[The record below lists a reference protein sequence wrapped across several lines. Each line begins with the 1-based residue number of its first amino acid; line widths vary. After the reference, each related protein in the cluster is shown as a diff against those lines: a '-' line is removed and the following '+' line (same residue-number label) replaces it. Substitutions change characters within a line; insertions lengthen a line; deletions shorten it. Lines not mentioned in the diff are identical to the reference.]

1 MRLAPWIAAGGLTFA
16 LCALPLFGQPGD
28 KPIPA
33 AEGPKSIKLPLTRV
47 VLFNAGIGYFERS
60 GTVDGPS
67 KLALKVN
74 EEDINDLILTLMVN
88 DPNGTARAVTYDNRA
103 PAEITLKA
111 FSIDL
116 TENPTVGALLLQV
129 RGEKVEI
136 TEMGGTLVAGSIVSV
151 VKPEPKT
158 KTLQKPGE
166 EPQTITSSDT
176 TAFESVSILN
186 DDGLQ
191 TVSLAK
197 VKKVKFTKPELQA
210 EFRLAL
216 EALAAARG
224 AATKSVGVTFPG
236 QGVRKVSVGYVSESP
251 LWKPTYRLTVGDAAP
266 KLIGLAAVENT
277 TDEDWENVKVKL
289 VSGRPMTFQMDLYD
303 PLFIPR
309 PLVEQELYASLKPPV
324 YQGPALQMMG
334 GNFGVGGGF
343 GQGGLGN
350 LGGQFGLQG
359 GQGNLGVGGG
369 VLGMVGFQGGYGN
382 TYGSITR
389 PSVRSLMGS
398 RLDLAGYQERLKTP
412 VPIPGTST
420 LPTPAGAFANL
431 GESFEYPVLE
441 PVSLPRFKSA
451 LLPILNEPLEIE
463 RISLYTKQVLPTHP
477 LKGLRLKNT
486 SKQYIAQGPV
496 TVFEGDT
503 VAGQARLSDVKPGEM
518 RLLSYAIDLD
528 VPMNAGDEVKETKYL
543 SVKIVS
549 GEIRMPSQQRS
560 TVKYTA
566 FNKSAEARTVWI
578 TQARKPD
585 WKLIAPAKAAETTA
599 DLQRFELKVA
609 AGKDAALEVIEE
621 HDITETI
628 SLLSISE
635 SNYERILRMEL
646 ASAAVKAAL
655 AKVRAAMA
663 LPDETTK
670 AIAEEQAELKVINEA
685 QDRMRKNLEV
695 AAKDSDIYKRYLKKF
710 DDQETEIE
718 KRQARIKELTK
729 TKEKLAKEFKA
740 MVEALNAE

>member
-136 TEMGGTLVAGSIVSV
+136 TEMGGTAVSGSIVSV
-151 VKPEPKT
+151 IKPET
-158 KTLQKPGE
+158 KTTTSFAPGE
-166 EPQTITSSDT
+166 EVKNVTVTPDPMS
-176 TAFESVSILN
+176 FESVSLLT

-236 QGVRKVSVGYVSESP
+236 KGSRKVSVGYVSEAP
-251 LWKPTYRLTVGDAAP
+251 LWKPTYRLTLGDAAP

-334 GNFGVGGGF
+334 GNFGFGGGGQFGQGGGF
-343 GQGGLGN
+343 GQ
-350 LGGQFGLQG
+350 QG
-359 GQGNLGVGGG
+359 GGNNLGVGGG
-369 VLGMVGFQGGYGN
+369 VFGMVGFQVGGYGS
-382 TYGSITR
+382 YSGGLTR
-389 PSVRSLMGS
+389 PSVRSLLGE
-398 RLDLAGYQERLKTP
+398 RLDLESFRVRELERREYSNANPAKSSD
-412 VPIPGTST
+412 IPAS
-420 LPTPAGAFANL
+420 ANL
-431 GESFEYPVLE
+431 GEAFEYSVLE

-503 VAGQARLSDVKPGEM
+503 VAGQARLADLKPGDS

-528 VPMNAGDEVKETKYL
+528 VAMTAGEETTDVRNL

-549 GEIRMPSQQRS
+549 GELRVATRRKT

-566 FNKSAEARTVWI
+566 FNKNAEARTIWI
-578 TQARKPD
+578 TQTRKPD
-585 WKLIAPAKAAETTA
+585 WKLLAPAKPAETTA

-609 AGKDAALEVIEE
+609 AGQEASLEVIEE
-621 HDITETI
+621 REMTEFI
-628 SLLSISE
+628 SLQNLSDSE
-635 SNYERILRMEL
+635 SKRILKMEV
-646 ASAAVKAAL
+646 ASPAIKEALGKIRAAL
-655 AKVRAAMA
+655 SLPEEIIKA
-663 LPDETTK
+663 L
-670 AIAEEQAELKVINEA
+670 AEEGIELTVINEA
-685 QDRMRKNLEV
+685 QARMRSNLAV
-695 AAKDSDIYKRYLKKF
+695 ADKSSDIYKRYLKKF

-718 KRQARIKELTK
+718 KRQAKIKELTK